1 MVGVI
6 SANFEGSRKAPV
18 ATESFIHL
26 HRIFFSFKILKGMF
40 PQENV
45 SVSSNV
51 EITSGTSLGVTG
63 RKEKGLIVRYLL
75 LIFFTLG

>member
-1 MVGVI
+1 
-6 SANFEGSRKAPV
+6 
-18 ATESFIHL
+18 
-26 HRIFFSFKILKGMF
+26 MF